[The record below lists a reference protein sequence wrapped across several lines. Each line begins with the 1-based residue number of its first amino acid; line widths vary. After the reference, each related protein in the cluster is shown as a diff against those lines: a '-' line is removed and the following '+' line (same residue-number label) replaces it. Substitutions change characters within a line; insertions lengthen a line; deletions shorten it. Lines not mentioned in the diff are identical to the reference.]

1 MPACGQRRSH
11 LSDTRAVSSTTCVG
25 HGLELALP
33 LGMSREARLPMEESC
48 MKLALLFAVAALIVA
63 CVKRIKRNSQDDG
76 ANSFHRFG
84 L

>member
-1 MPACGQRRSH
+1 
-11 LSDTRAVSSTTCVG
+11 
-25 HGLELALP
+25 
-33 LGMSREARLPMEESC
+33 

>member
-1 MPACGQRRSH
+1 
-11 LSDTRAVSSTTCVG
+11 
-25 HGLELALP
+25 
-33 LGMSREARLPMEESC
+33 

-63 CVKRIKRNSQDDG
+63 CLKGIKRNSQDDG